1 MILKWKISMA
11 NMELKPIDYKKEYEK
26 LISDEIIKWF
36 WDNIFKE
43 CFRILKD
50 NTIYNE
56 DNALITAIQKGLI
69 YYKGGAFYSKTAHFG
84 SRVSAELEKLGAKY
98 SRFRKAYIL
107 DKSKVPV
114 DVLGALEM
122 TKVKLITKVTLI
134 QKFLTQ
140 QLEAIKEKKIA
151 FESIVNKIMLNLQS
165 RVYKNA
171 KNKKIELI
179 TPKLDD
185 FRRNE
190 IAERYTNNLN
200 FWIKNWT
207 EDEDFNNV
215 TIPKMRDAI
224 GKMVI
229 NGKSVKDVENYI
241 LSSFTKCKRHA
252 QFLARNETAIATTS
266 YLRAKYLEEGFTEFK
281 WHTNLDGRERP
292 LHRELHHKIFRF
304 DNPPI
309 IDERTGQR
317 GLPAE
322 TYNCRCTFSPVATKE
337 FWENRKKL
345 FKANNSLIGKL
356 RKFIKC

>member
-1 MILKWKISMA
+1 
-11 NMELKPIDYKKEYEK
+11 MELEPIKYKKEYEM
-26 LISDEIIKWF
+26 LISREIIAWF
-36 WDNIFKE
+36 WENIFKE
-43 CFRILKD
+43 CLRILKAD
-50 NTIYNE
+50 TVYN
-56 DNALITAIQKGLI
+56 DTNIIISAIQRGML
-69 YYKGGAFYSKTAHFG
+69 YYQNGAFYSKTGHFG
-84 SRVSAELEKLGAKY
+84 SKLSIELEKLGAKFSKY
-98 SRFRKAYIL
+98 RKAYLL
-107 DKSKVPV
+107 DKKLMPV
-114 DVLGALEM
+114 EILGAIDMGKAKLVN
-122 TKVKLITKVTLI
+122 KVVLI
-134 QKFLTQ
+134 QAFLTQ
-140 QLEAIKEKKIA
+140 QLKTLKEKKIA
-151 FESIVNKIMLNLQS
+151 FGNIVNKIMTNLQE
-165 RVYKNA
+165 RVYQNA
-171 KNKKIELI
+171 KKKQIELI
-179 TPKLDD
+179 TPKLND
-185 FRRNE
+185 FTKNE

-215 TIPKMRDAI
+215 TIPKMRNAI

-229 NGKSVKDVENYI
+229 DGKSVKDVENYI

-266 YLRAKYLEEGFTEFK
+266 YLQAKYRQEGFEWFR

-292 LHRELHHKIFRF
+292 LHRKLHNQVFRF
-304 DNPPI
+304 DNPPV

-356 RKFIKC
+356 RKLIKC